1 MRNKSIMRNNNI
13 ILMNKMKY
21 EYIISIDNDNMKNN
35 KMMKGM
41 MNNILNNMVII

>member
-21 EYIISIDNDNMKNN
+21 EYIISIDNDNMKHN

-41 MNNILNNMVII
+41 MNSILNNMVII

>member
-1 MRNKSIMRNNNI
+1 
-13 ILMNKMKY
+13 MNKMKY

>member
-1 MRNKSIMRNNNI
+1 MMNKNIMRSNNI

-21 EYIISIDNDNMKNN
+21 GYIISIDNDNVNNN

-41 MNNILNNMVII
+41 MNNIINNMVII